1 MSADV
6 VDLGAHTNMTP
17 AEALAVAERRPWEK
31 VLIIGFTEDSEG
43 LVTLSSHMSREVALW
58 IIKHAELHAMDR
70 L

>member
-1 MSADV
+1 VSKKI

-17 AEALAVAERRPWEK
+17 EEALAVAQRRPWQK
-31 VLIIGFTEDSEG
+31 VLIIGFTEDSDG
-43 LVTLSSHMSREVALW
+43 LVVMSSHMHRESALW